1 MSNDKTKQKG
11 NYYKQYA
18 LRCLLKGKTNSRAF
32 DNCFEDGHGDEV
44 VIYLM
49 KKATEA
55 LPPLPDGFSCHGLS
69 DEKAARLAKKHAI
82 QKELKSA
89 IKKAGY
95 WGSWVF
101 TYSLHLTLTDML
113 ARENATKFNFI
124 IQ

>member
-1 MSNDKTKQKG
+1 MSKKI

-18 LRCLLKGKTNSRAF
+18 LKCLLKGKTNSRAF
-32 DNCFEDGHGDEV
+32 DNCFEGEHDYEV

-55 LPPLPDGFSCHGLS
+55 LPPLPDGLSCHGLS
-69 DEKAARLAKKHAI
+69 DEKTNRLAKKHAI

-101 TYSLHLTLTDML
+101 TYSLHLTLADML
-113 ARENATKFNFI
+113 ARENASKFNFI